1 MFFLVSKIIFLGD
14 TIYQLHKVTEND
26 FSEKLFSSD
35 FRLYFKS

>member
-26 FSEKLFSSD
+26 FSEKLFD